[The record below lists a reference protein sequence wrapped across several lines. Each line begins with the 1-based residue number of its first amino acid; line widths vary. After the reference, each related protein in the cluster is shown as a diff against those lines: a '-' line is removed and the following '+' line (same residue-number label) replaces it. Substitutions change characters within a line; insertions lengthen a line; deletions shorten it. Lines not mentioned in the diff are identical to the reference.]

1 MSIKCSKNYI
11 VFQAKFVDNLS
22 ECYNKIERKFQIF
35 WRLDNFLQTK
45 RYSLRDAEKIA
56 HKQTH
61 DDKYGAKKQ
70 FNRRYKSFFAQNEF
84 STKELNAVVVA
95 VQHFVV
101 VQHSC
106 CCSYC

>member
-1 MSIKCSKNYI
+1 MSIKCSKNSI

-61 DDKYGAKKQ
+61 DDKYGAKS
-70 FNRRYKSFFAQNEF
+70 NLIVAINLF
-84 STKELNAVVVA
+84 SHKMNSALKN
-95 VQHFVV
+95 
-101 VQHSC
+101 
-106 CCSYC
+106 